1 MDFQTS
7 IKTCLNK
14 YADFSG
20 RASRSEYWWFMLFYI
35 ISYIAIVAIS
45 AVLHMPFLVIVI
57 LGFFIPGIA
66 VGSRRLHDTGKT
78 GWLQLIG
85 IIPLIGLIL
94 IVFYAQAGTAEGDK
108 YGTTPVIS

>member
-35 ISYIAIVAIS
+35 LAYIGLAIVAGI
-45 AVLHMPFLVIVI
+45 LHFPMLVALI
-57 LGFFIPGIA
+57 LGLFIPGIA
-66 VGSRRLHDTGKT
+66 AAARRLHDTGKS
-78 GWLQLIG
+78 GWWQLLS
-85 IIPLIGLIL
+85 IIPLVGLIL
-94 IVFYAQAGTAEGDK
+94 IVFLAQAGTAEGDK
-108 YGTTPVIS
+108 YGAPPVI